1 LLVHVRPPENPNGS
15 EAAVYEEEG
24 SASPGLYGS
33 GQAAGSAPEG
43 DEATVYEEGIFKLK
57 VYPILASSGRR
68 MATSR
73 LPGPSGSVAAAGI

>member
-1 LLVHVRPPENPNGS
+1 
-15 EAAVYEEEG
+15 
-24 SASPGLYGS
+24 LYDS